1 MLGKD
6 YLNEKWTDQLHQEER
21 IHIIH
26 LAVDPEKQHHHIS
39 SILMDEAIA
48 YADAHHLMMSLETHN
63 EHNVAMYEHF
73 GFKLYGVME
82 KHFDLKQYCLI
93 REVQ

>member
-1 MLGKD
+1 MIPWKTL
-6 YLNEKWTDQLHQEER
+6 
-21 IHIIH
+21 
-26 LAVDPEKQHHHIS
+26 
-39 SILMDEAIA
+39 DEAIA